1 MGTNIHCCIGWDVG
15 GWNCDKN
22 RVSRDAIVILDD
34 DLQLIGVP
42 WRGNLRTTIN
52 ECITTE
58 SWLKALFRLCQ
69 APFPESSFGA
79 IMAIDT
85 PLGFSQEF
93 TQLVTELKPVDKID
107 RSGEN
112 PYLFRQTERN
122 LFAHGLRP
130 LSPIKDMIG
139 SQATKGIH
147 VLGKYTPHLVDCGI
161 WTDGSL
167 LTCIEAYPSGCK
179 QSNLI
184 QTYLRK
190 IGRTGTE
197 LKLHQDE
204 QDALIC
210 ALIAYLFSFHREML
224 NHPPEDLPNQEGWIW
239 IPKDALSSI

>member
-1 MGTNIHCCIGWDVG
+1 MGTNIHFCIGWDVG

-22 RVSRDAIVILDD
+22 RVSRDAIVMLDD
-34 DLQLIGVP
+34 ELQLIGVP
-42 WRGNLRTTIN
+42 WHGNLRTTIN

-58 SWLKALFRLCQ
+58 SWLKALFKLCR
-69 APFPESSFGA
+69 ATFPEGPFDA

-93 TQLVTELKPVDKID
+93 TQLVTELKSVDKID

-112 PYLFRQTERN
+112 PYLFRQTERY

-147 VLGKYTPHLVDCGI
+147 VLGKYAPHSFECGI

-167 LTCIEAYPSGCK
+167 LTCIETYPSGCK
-179 QSNLI
+179 QSDLI
-184 QTYLRK
+184 HTHLRE
-190 IGRTGTE
+190 IERTDTD
-197 LKLHQDE
+197 LNLHQDE

-210 ALIAYLFSFHREML
+210 ALIAYLFAFRRDRL
-224 NHPPEDLPNQEGWIW
+224 TRPPEEIPNQEGWIW